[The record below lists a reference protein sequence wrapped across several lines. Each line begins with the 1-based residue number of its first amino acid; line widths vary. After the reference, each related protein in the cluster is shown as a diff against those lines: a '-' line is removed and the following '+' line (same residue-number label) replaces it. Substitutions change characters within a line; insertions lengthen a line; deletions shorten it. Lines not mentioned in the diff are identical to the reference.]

1 MLFPERVHVPVPD
14 LVTEVRFVP
23 FSPID
28 PAISPMP
35 VPESV
40 KTFDDWNVDVTLLV
54 NRSVPLELSA
64 KILAAEFPATVM
76 FLSVVSPVPV

>member
-1 MLFPERVHVPVPD
+1 
-14 LVTEVRFVP
+14 
-23 FSPID
+23 
-28 PAISPMP
+28 

-64 KILAAEFPATVM
+64 KILADWFPETVM

>member
-1 MLFPERVHVPVPD
+1 MPVPD

-23 FSPID
+23 LLAID

-40 KTFDDWNVDVTLLV
+40 KVNDDWNVDVTLLV
-54 NRSVPLELSA
+54 NSSVPLELSA

-76 FLSVVSPVPV
+76 FLFVVSPVPV